1 MPELPEVEVSRLGI
15 TPHLQGQTIAKFTFR
30 APKLRWDIP
39 QKELKQ
45 LEGQVI
51 TQISRRAKYLLI
63 ETPKGT
69 AIVHLGMSG
78 SLRVLDADFP
88 AAKHD
93 HVDLQLSNG
102 KMLRYNDPRRFGA
115 WLWCE
120 KGESHPV
127 LENIGPEPLTAEF
140 DAAYIAE
147 KAITKRVAVKQFIM
161 DNKVVVGVGNIY
173 ANESLFKS
181 RISPLRPANQ
191 VTKKEWELLVNEI
204 KATLETAIAQGG
216 TTLNDFAQPDG
227 KPGYFVQELLV
238 YGKAGEPCPV
248 CAEEIKEQ
256 KIGQRNTFFCMTCQA
271 E

>member
-15 TPHLQGQTIAKFTFR
+15 TPHLQGQSIAKFTFR

-102 KMLRYNDPRRFGA
+102 KILRYNDPRRFGA

-127 LENIGPEPLTAEF
+127 LENIGPEPLSDEFNADYILRKAKGKRTA
-140 DAAYIAE
+140 I
-147 KAITKRVAVKQFIM
+147 KSFIM
-161 DNKVVVGVGNIY
+161 DNKYVVGVGNIY
-173 ANESLFKS
+173 ANEALFSAK
-181 RISPLRPANQ
+181 ISPLRPASQ
-191 VTKKEWELLVNEI
+191 LSLLEWQRFVNEI
-204 KATLETAIAQGG
+204 KKVLYRAIEQGG
-216 TTLNDFAQPDG
+216 TTLNDFSRPDG
-227 KPGYFVQELLV
+227 KPGYFAQELNV
-238 YGKAGEPCPV
+238 YGRAGEPCLQCGSV
-248 CAEEIKEQ
+248 IKEE
-256 KIGQRNTFFCMTCQA
+256 KIAQRNTFYCDRCQA
-271 E
+271 M